1 LSHQQ
6 GVVTINLNRISEAEL
21 AVMKILWD
29 ENGPVPTSV
38 IYKELSERLSW
49 DRSTVRTLLR
59 RLCEKG
65 AVEEKKLRVLCY
77 LPAVSEKDYLDSQ
90 TKSFLER
97 LYGGSAKRLVA
108 SLVQS
113 DELTPGDIEE
123 LREFLN
129 RGGDLRE

>member
-1 LSHQQ
+1 MM
-6 GVVTINLNRISEAEL
+6 NPLNRISEAEL

-29 ENGPVPTSV
+29 AKGPVSTGA
-38 IYKELSERLSW
+38 IYKELSEQLKW

-59 RLCEKG
+59 RLAEKG
-65 AVEEKKLRVLCY
+65 AVEEKKLHVLCY
-77 LPAVSEKDYLDSQ
+77 LPAVSEKDYRDTQ

-113 DELTPGDIEE
+113 DELTPEDIQE

-129 RGGDLRE
+129 RGGISHE